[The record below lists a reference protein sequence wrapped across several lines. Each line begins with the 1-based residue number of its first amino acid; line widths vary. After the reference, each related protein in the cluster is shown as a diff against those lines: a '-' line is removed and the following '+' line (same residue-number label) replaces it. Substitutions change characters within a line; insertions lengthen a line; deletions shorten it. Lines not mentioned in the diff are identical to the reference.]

1 MTDDFS
7 EIDQNA
13 TCYTLNSATSI
24 YSYGDYIRY
33 SYTQIGGKWYKTG
46 QTSYVNLPVNTLC
59 RTYDDITAISSKAE
73 FAPVY
78 AGFAF
83 ALVFVTLGLFW
94 ATIRK
99 ITIWKI

>member
-7 EIDQNA
+7 EIDKNA

-24 YSYGDYIRY
+24 YSYRDYIRY

-46 QTSYVNLPVNTLC
+46 QTPYHDLPINTLC
-59 RTYDDITAISSKAE
+59 RTYDDITAINSKAE

-78 AGFAF
+78 AGIAF
-83 ALVFVTLGLFW
+83 ALVFVTLALFW

-99 ITIWKI
+99 ITIWRI